1 MSLFDIGEEAD
12 DGIMEDAQSQDDIV
26 TIEAWEI

>member
-1 MSLFDIGEEAD
+1 MDLFNIGEEAD
-12 DGIMEDAQSQDDIV
+12 DGLMEEAQTQDDIV